1 MNPEILRLQPRDKLL
16 FYVADE
22 VTPQTRER
30 VRRFVSEIANSRQWL
45 LGPPQYLHL
54 TEDLATRDGDL
65 PIETVGGELE
75 VCSARIPGG
84 LPRDID
90 ARHYA
95 EVNDLV
101 QGVRRLSGE
110 AAVPFEFMYSGIYAG
125 AVEAGEIDKTLQVGL
140 LDEWRKRIL

>member
-1 MNPEILRLQPRDKLL
+1 MTPETLRLLPRDKLL

-30 VRRFVSEIANSRQWL
+30 VRRFVSEMANSRQWML
-45 LGPPQYLHL
+45 APPQYLDV

-65 PIETVGGELE
+65 PVETVGGELE
-75 VCSARIPGG
+75 VCSAQVPGG
-84 LPRDID
+84 LPRDVD

-101 QGVRRLSGE
+101 QAVRQLSEE
-110 AAVPFEFMYSGIYAG
+110 AAVPFEFMYGGIYAG

-140 LDEWRKRIL
+140 LDEWRKRVL